1 MTDERFLPLPEVKSK
16 IGKSKAF
23 IYTHMAKD
31 EFPKPVKVGR
41 SSVWVQ
47 SEVESWMR
55 KMINQRDA
63 A

>member
-1 MTDERFLPLPEVKSK
+1 MTEERFLPLPKVMSR

-23 IYTHMAKD
+23 IYSHMAKD

-55 KMINQRDA
+55 KMIHQRDA

>member
-1 MTDERFLPLPEVKSK
+1 MSEERFLPLPAVKSK

-47 SEVESWMR
+47 SEIESWMH
-55 KMINQRDA
+55 KMISRRDA

>member
-1 MTDERFLPLPEVKSK
+1 MSDERFLPLPEVKSK

-23 IYTHMAKD
+23 IYSHMAKD

-55 KMINQRDA
+55 KMIHQRDA